1 MSEPAKDTA
10 IEITPK
16 TETSSVRVPR
26 IVAEINRV
34 ASRVRDRNKKEE
46 EDNDD
51 AEVLENNAPTPSQ
64 KPADIQII
72 RENTHRRRGADKVI
86 VGLLVFISILLLIG
100 CVLLGLVLKDERTKN
115 PPSPPSSETPLSSP
129 PSSETP
135 LSSASQNIVEYKEIK
150 WLTRA
155 DECDYNSNYVC
166 NAKNANSFTR
176 VMKREGLSDD
186 EIFTNCSYTQCKG
199 SSYNSAFGYVG
210 CAWGYRLSHS
220 VDIVSTQSRACVLTV
235 LLNKITK
242 DNWEL
247 EGSLEYDVGTDAG
260 GDAWFYSGESSKPI
274 TFKRT
279 TPLTSSVATSK
290 SALLEHKLV
299 FWNNTYADFKTSA
312 VNEGIITSNIEACYS
327 GTTADWEQ
335 MWVDIPGAKQMCLVL
350 LLKST
355 LEKENWTLK
364 TANVLHNVDT
374 RYAYHFTRPPL
385 PPPPPPSP
393 PPPSSWDGSCL
404 GPSCNEVSCGSNSCK
419 NGGYCEPTNTALC
432 LCPPAYGGDE
442 CSSTSS

>member
-16 TETSSVRVPR
+16 PQASSVRVPR

-51 AEVLENNAPTPSQ
+51 AEVLENDAPTPSQ
-64 KPADIQII
+64 KPVDIKII
-72 RENTHRRRGADKVI
+72 RENTHRRRGVDKVI

-115 PPSPPSSETPLSSP
+115 TPSPPSSETPLSSP

-135 LSSASQNIVEYKEIK
+135 LSSASQEIVEYKKIT
-150 WLTRA
+150 WNVGV
-155 DECDYNSNYVC
+155 DECLKSGWYCTNGINML
-166 NAKNANSFTR
+166 SFTR
-176 VMKREGLSDD
+176 VMKREGLSND
-186 EIFTNCSYTQCKG
+186 EIFVNCSYPEHWNSGYQLLGLGYPWNHAG
-199 SSYNSAFGYVG
+199 SE
-210 CAWGYRLSHS
+210 
-220 VDIVSTQSRACVLTV
+220 SRACVLTV
-235 LLNKITK
+235 LLNKLAK

-247 EGSLEYDVGTDAG
+247 EGPLENDIGLGRVA
-260 GDAWFYSGESSKPI
+260 YSNPATYTYSNPI

-279 TPLTSSVATSK
+279 IPLTSSVATSI

-312 VNEGIITSNIEACYS
+312 VNEGITTGNIEACYS

-335 MWVDIPGAKQMCLVL
+335 MWVDIPSAK
-350 LLKST
+350 
-355 LEKENWTLK
+355 
-364 TANVLHNVDT
+364 
-374 RYAYHFTRPPL
+374 
-385 PPPPPPSP
+385 
-393 PPPSSWDGSCL
+393 
-404 GPSCNEVSCGSNSCK
+404 
-419 NGGYCEPTNTALC
+419 
-432 LCPPAYGGDE
+432 
-442 CSSTSS
+442 